1 MGPLSERS
9 RDTARR
15 ILNAIGALPVGQ
27 QYLSVNPFDGLPPRR
42 PSHSAPP
49 GARFSGA
56 ITSATGRSAGS
67 STDDTNARRSVPIS
81 PRLDSRAICSA

>member
-1 MGPLSERS
+1 ML
-9 RDTARR
+9 
-15 ILNAIGALPVGQ
+15 VGQ